1 MVRSNKISL
10 MINEDIRAEERPL
23 CLLCDCKGT
32 TLYQDLRDRLFAA
45 PGTWAMLRCPKC
57 GLIWLNPQ
65 PTPEDIGKLYSEYF
79 THNTLPEIPKKEPTM
94 SWRKIV
100 KFSILNSA
108 FGYRSDGAIK
118 FIGWT
123 ASRLRPLR
131 DIVGG
136 IVMWLNGAHPG
147 KLLDVGCGNG
157 QFLATMRELGWE
169 VVGVEPDGQAVKMA
183 QKRFGLNVYEGALE
197 KISFPDNT
205 FDAVTMSHVVEHL
218 SDPIG
223 ILRECQRVLKKG
235 GRLVVTVPNI
245 ESLGH
250 RLYREAWLHLDP
262 PRHLFLFSPSTLR
275 GCVEQAGLKVLEL
288 RTTARSA
295 NWMWATSRLI
305 RRNGTLPGGS
315 LQRQSLRLRF
325 MGLAFLAAEYGLCLV
340 TDAGE
345 EIVLIATK

>member
-1 MVRSNKISL
+1 MLRFNKSSL
-10 MINEDIRAEERPL
+10 VINEDIRAEERPL
-23 CLLCDCKGT
+23 CFLCDCNGT
-32 TLYQDLRDRLFAA
+32 ILYQDLRDRLFAA

-65 PTPEDIGKLYSEYF
+65 PIPEDIGKLYSEYF
-79 THNTLPEIPKKEPTM
+79 THNTLPQIPKKEPTM

-100 KFSILNSA
+100 KFSILNSG
-108 FGYRSDGAIK
+108 FGYRSDGSNK
-118 FIGWT
+118 FIGWMG
-123 ASRLRPLR
+123 SRLGPLR

-157 QFLATMRELGWE
+157 QFLATMREMGWE
-169 VVGVEPDGQAVKMA
+169 VLGVEPDGQAVKMA

-197 KISFPDNT
+197 KIAFPDDS
-205 FDAVTMSHVVEHL
+205 FDAITMSHVVEHL
-218 SDPIG
+218 SDPTG
-223 ILRECQRVLKKG
+223 TLRECQRVLKRG
-235 GRLVVTVPNI
+235 GRLVLTVPNI

-250 RLYREAWLHLDP
+250 RLYRESWRGLEV

-275 GCVEQAGLKVLEL
+275 GCVEQAGLQVLEL

-295 NWMWATSRLI
+295 NWMWATSYLI
-305 RRNGTLPGGS
+305 RRNGTIPGGS
-315 LQRQSLRLRF
+315 PKKLGFGLKF
-325 MGLAFLAAEYGLCLV
+325 GGLAFKAVEEGLCCF
-340 TDAGE
+340 TGAGE